1 MKRFAS
7 GLLCAIVLGVLALNG
22 STAEAQFGM
31 GGIGIGVGMGGP
43 GGFRGAGPMMGSG
56 FYGGPGMAVGMGG
69 PGFYRAPRSAYVSGN
84 RVYRESSAQPR
95 RRTPRGPRRW

>member
-1 MKRFAS
+1 MKRLTG
-7 GLLCAIVLGVLALNG
+7 GLLVAIVLGVFALGG
-22 STAEAQFGM
+22 STAEAQIGM

-56 FYGGPGMAVGMGG
+56 FSGGPGMAVGMGG
-69 PGFYRAPRSAYVSGN
+69 PGFYRPPRSAFVSGN
-84 RVYRESSAQPR
+84 RVVRESSVQPR